1 MHASCQLWAVPQTEV
16 DCLGEPRYHAPLT
29 MRKVSDLACVQGYMN
44 LLEFFAVYGT
54 LCKETGTP
62 FR

>member
-1 MHASCQLWAVPQTEV
+1 MLK
-16 DCLGEPRYHAPLT
+16 LGFRALT
-29 MRKVSDLACVQGYMN
+29 LPSVQGYMN
-44 LLEFFAVYGT
+44 LLDFFAVYGT